1 MDSAKQ
7 MTDEIISVFSINEL
21 QSFTFAQT
29 KWKKRKIQRCKCKTQ
44 IKRQANQKGG
54 E

>member
-1 MDSAKQ
+1 MRG
-7 MTDEIISVFSINEL
+7 INEL
-21 QSFTFAQT
+21 QSFTFAQS
-29 KWKKRKIQRCKCKTQ
+29 KRRKRKIQGCKCKTQ